1 VTDILLGLNLFLLL
15 GVLAFLIVLAKRRAG
30 GDAQAENDLRAQ
42 VAARAAQVAELRSQV
57 AAGEK
62 QAADLRLGLQ
72 AEHGARVSAETRL
85 QAERQSFQEQRALLD
100 EAQTKLKDAFAAL
113 SAEALKDSRTQFL
126 SQADEKLRPIQSLL
140 KDYEQKLDAIEKA
153 RNTAYGGL
161 EQHLNELLQSGQK
174 WEKEAHQLSTALKSP
189 TGSVEWGQ
197 LALRNVVELAG
208 MSKHCDFDE
217 QVAVV
222 TEEGLKKPDMK
233 VLLPNH
239 RTIVVDAKAPLN
251 AYREAVNAP
260 DDKARREALDRH
272 AQAVRGHMRALSQKS
287 YWAQFKPTP
296 EFVVLFL
303 PGESF
308 FAGAVEQ
315 DHALIE
321 DSMKSG
327 VVLASPTTL
336 LALLKAVAYGW
347 RQEALA
353 ENAQRIADT
362 GRELYERVRV
372 FADFFRKIGNGLKAA
387 TDAYSAAVGSYQ
399 TRLEP
404 GARRLA
410 ELGASSGKELP
421 DVPPVDG
428 PTRALPAPDG
438 ESQAQ
443 GG

>member
-1 VTDILLGLNLFLLL
+1 VTETICVVVIA
-15 GVLAFLIVLAKRRAG
+15 VLVVALVWLVTAKRRDQEAL
-30 GDAQAENDLRAQ
+30 AL
-42 VAARAAQVAELRSQV
+42 
-57 AAGEK
+57 
-62 QAADLRLGLQ
+62 LQ
-72 AEHGARVSAETRL
+72 AEKAGLESRAEELATRINSLEADKDELSRRLEVEQSLRVRAETRL
-85 QAERQSFQEQRALLD
+85 EAEQKNLREQKALLD
-100 EAQTKLKDAFAAL
+100 KAREQLSDTFKAL
-113 SAEALKDSRTQFL
+113 SAEALKDSRIQFL
-126 SQADEKLRPIQSLL
+126 SQADEKLRPIQNLL
-140 KDYEQKLDAIEKA
+140 KDYEQKLDTIEKA

-189 TGSVEWGQ
+189 TGSGEWGQ

-222 TEEGLKKPDMK
+222 TEDGLKKPDMT

-260 DDKARREALDRH
+260 DDKARGEALSRH

-347 RQEALA
+347 RQEEMA
-353 ENAQRIADT
+353 ENAERIGQAGKD
-362 GRELYERVRV
+362 LYDRLAKFVEH
-372 FADFFRKIGNGLKAA
+372 FSGIGDALSRAGKAF
-387 TDAYSAAVGSYQ
+387 DAAVGSYQ
-399 TRLEP
+399 SRIQP
-404 GARRLA
+404 AARRLA
-410 ELGASSGKELP
+410 EQAAVSDKELP

-428 PTRALPAPDG
+428 PTRMLGPAE
-438 ESQAQ
+438 ESKEAE
-443 GG
+443 G

>member
-1 VTDILLGLNLFLLL
+1 MTETICVVVIAVLVVALVWLVT
-15 GVLAFLIVLAKRRAG
+15 AKRRDQEAL
-30 GDAQAENDLRAQ
+30 AL
-42 VAARAAQVAELRSQV
+42 
-57 AAGEK
+57 
-62 QAADLRLGLQ
+62 LQ
-72 AEHGARVSAETRL
+72 AEKAGLESRAEELATRINSLEADKDELSRRLEVEQSLRVRAETRL
-85 QAERQSFQEQRALLD
+85 EAEQKNLREQKALLD
-100 EAQTKLKDAFAAL
+100 KAREQLSDTFKAL
-113 SAEALKDSRTQFL
+113 SAEALKDSRIQFL
-126 SQADEKLRPIQSLL
+126 SQADEKLRPIQNLL
-140 KDYEQKLDAIEKA
+140 KDYEQKLDTIEKA

-189 TGSVEWGQ
+189 TGSGEWGQ

-222 TEEGLKKPDMK
+222 TEDGLKKPDMT

-260 DDKARREALDRH
+260 DDKARGEALSRH

-347 RQEALA
+347 RQEEMA
-353 ENAQRIADT
+353 ENAERIGQAGKD
-362 GRELYERVRV
+362 LYDRLAKFVEH
-372 FADFFRKIGNGLKAA
+372 FSGIGDALSRAGKAF
-387 TDAYSAAVGSYQ
+387 DAAVGSYQ
-399 TRLEP
+399 SRIQP
-404 GARRLA
+404 AARRLA
-410 ELGASSGKELP
+410 EQAAVSDKELP

-438 ESQAQ
+438 ESQAE

>member
-1 VTDILLGLNLFLLL
+1 VTETICVVVIA
-15 GVLAFLIVLAKRRAG
+15 VLVVALVWLVTAKRRDQEAL
-30 GDAQAENDLRAQ
+30 AL
-42 VAARAAQVAELRSQV
+42 
-57 AAGEK
+57 
-62 QAADLRLGLQ
+62 LQ
-72 AEHGARVSAETRL
+72 AGKSGLESRAEELATRINSLEADKDELSRRLEVEQSLRVRAETRL
-85 QAERQSFQEQRALLD
+85 EAEQKNLREQKALLD
-100 EAQTKLKDAFAAL
+100 KAREQLSDTFKAL
-113 SAEALKDSRTQFL
+113 SAEALKDSRIQFL
-126 SQADEKLRPIQSLL
+126 SQADEKLRPIQNLL
-140 KDYEQKLDAIEKA
+140 KDYEQKLDTIEKA

-189 TGSVEWGQ
+189 TGSGEWGQ
-197 LALRNVVELAG
+197 LALRNVVEMAG

-222 TEEGLKKPDMK
+222 TEDGLKKPDMT

-260 DDKARREALDRH
+260 DDKARGEALSRH

-347 RQEALA
+347 RQEEMA
-353 ENAQRIADT
+353 ENAERIGQAGKD
-362 GRELYERVRV
+362 LYDRLAKFVEH
-372 FADFFRKIGNGLKAA
+372 FSGIGDALSRAGKAF
-387 TDAYSAAVGSYQ
+387 DAAVGSYQ
-399 TRLEP
+399 SRIQP
-404 GARRLA
+404 AARRLA
-410 ELGASSGKELP
+410 EQAAVSDKELP

-438 ESQAQ
+438 ESQAE

>member
-1 VTDILLGLNLFLLL
+1 MTETICVVVIAVLVVALVWLVT
-15 GVLAFLIVLAKRRAG
+15 AKRRDQEAL
-30 GDAQAENDLRAQ
+30 AL
-42 VAARAAQVAELRSQV
+42 
-57 AAGEK
+57 
-62 QAADLRLGLQ
+62 LQ
-72 AEHGARVSAETRL
+72 AGKSGLESRAEELATRINSLEADKDELSRRLEVEQSLRVRAETRL
-85 QAERQSFQEQRALLD
+85 EAEQKNLREQKALLD
-100 EAQTKLKDAFAAL
+100 KAREQLSDTFKAL
-113 SAEALKDSRTQFL
+113 SAEALKDSRIQFL
-126 SQADEKLRPIQSLL
+126 SQADEKLRPIQNLL
-140 KDYEQKLDAIEKA
+140 KDYEQKLDTIEKA

-189 TGSVEWGQ
+189 TGSGEWGQ
-197 LALRNVVELAG
+197 LALRNVVEMAG

-222 TEEGLKKPDMK
+222 TEDGLKKPDMT

-260 DDKARREALDRH
+260 DDKARGEALSRH

-347 RQEALA
+347 RQEEMA
-353 ENAQRIADT
+353 ENAERIGQAGKD
-362 GRELYERVRV
+362 LYDRLAKFVEH
-372 FADFFRKIGNGLKAA
+372 FSGIGDALSRAGKAF
-387 TDAYSAAVGSYQ
+387 DAAVGSYQ
-399 TRLEP
+399 SRIQP
-404 GARRLA
+404 AARRLA
-410 ELGASSGKELP
+410 EQAAVSDKELP

-438 ESQAQ
+438 ESQAE